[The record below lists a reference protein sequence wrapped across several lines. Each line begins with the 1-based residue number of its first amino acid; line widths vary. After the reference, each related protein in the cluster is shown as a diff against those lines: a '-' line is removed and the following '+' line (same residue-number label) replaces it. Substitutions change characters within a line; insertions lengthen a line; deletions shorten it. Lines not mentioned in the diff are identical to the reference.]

1 MLTYRVTYCM
11 LNRIEEIDRTDLDNH
26 GRFPAIHSHAY
37 KHGYL
42 ERPVVDEWLHVL
54 GQVIKKQWPQVELKQ
69 HEFSMKVSH
78 DVDSP
83 SRYGFGLAKKLLKA
97 MGGSPSIRIVGASLP
112 VRI

>member
-1 MLTYRVTYCM
+1 M
-11 LNRIEEIDRTDLDNH
+11 LNRIEEIDRTDLDDH

-42 ERPVVDEWLHVL
+42 VRPVVNEWLHVL
-54 GQVIKKQWPQVELKQ
+54 RQVIQKQWPQVELKQ

-83 SRYGFGLAKKLLKA
+83 SRYGFSSAKKLLKA
-97 MGGSPSIRIVGASLP
+97 MGGMCSSVEILKAR
-112 VRI
+112 